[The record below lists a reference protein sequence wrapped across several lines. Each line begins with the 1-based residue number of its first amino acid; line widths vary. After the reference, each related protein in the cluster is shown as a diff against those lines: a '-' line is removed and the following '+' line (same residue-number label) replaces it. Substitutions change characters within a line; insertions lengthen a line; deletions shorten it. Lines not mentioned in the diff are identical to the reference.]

1 MSTATKQTPFEYALQ
16 QAEAGLLVTPSVS
29 VEGKPVGYFNYQLN
43 VHLFNLKIM
52 ASGMKCRGITFTQIK
67 KYYGLQG
74 KSAKD
79 CVPQMQDVILKYATR
94 SLTN

>member
-1 MSTATKQTPFEYALQ
+1 MSTATKQTPFEQALAQ
-16 QAEAGLLVTPSVS
+16 VEAKALLTPHVS
-29 VEGKPVGYFNYQLN
+29 VEGKPVDYFSYQLN

-52 ASGMKCRGITFTQIK
+52 ASGMKVRNITFTQIK
-67 KYYGLQG
+67 NYYGLQG

-79 CVPQMQDVILKYATR
+79 CVPLMQQVILNYQTR